1 MKQYTFKNREISWLD
16 FNSRVLQEAEDSSV
30 PLIERI
36 RFIGIFSNNLDEF
49 YKVRYATVKRIAL
62 SAKKQKKLYK
72 GLNAIDLLKEITKK
86 TISLQNRST
95 NALNTIID
103 KLKSQNIFF
112 VDEKTIPKQFI
123 NYINEFFVEK
133 IQPQLEIVVL
143 DEKSKFPNLTD
154 TSSFLTIKI
163 ISKSLDHKYALIKI
177 PTQLDRF
184 LVLNETK
191 RKYVILID
199 DIIRFHLNE
208 IFEMFSPKTI
218 NAHMIKISRDA
229 ELDFAYDISKSYLEK
244 ISLSIKNRS
253 TGEPVRF
260 VYDNEI
266 EKETLDFLLDKLN
279 FDNNT
284 DSIIPGGKYHN
295 RRDYMSFPSMNQ
307 NKLIYKKLKPLDIQ
321 NFDLSKNI
329 FDTLKK
335 RDYLLH
341 TPFHKFTYI
350 LRFLSEAS
358 IDPAVKKISI
368 TIYRLSKLS
377 SVANAL
383 INAAKN
389 GKEVTVQ
396 IELQARFDEKA
407 NIKYAKLLEQQG
419 VKLIFG
425 IQNLKVHA
433 KICVIERKTPNG
445 LEKYGF
451 ISTGN
456 FNESTAKTYTDFTLF
471 THNKQILNDMSK
483 VFKFFNAN
491 YKNFKYEHLKLSPF
505 DTQSFFTKMI
515 KREIK
520 NAKKGLSASIK
531 IKLNSLT
538 SYAMVEELYKA
549 SKEGVKIK
557 MIVRGICCLI
567 PENEKN
573 IEVISVVDRFLEH
586 TRFFIFNNNG
596 KNETYISS
604 ADWMTRNLDNRVEV
618 TCPILNKN
626 IKDEI
631 NDIFNIYWSDNVK
644 SRRVNTEIPNQYQVD
659 LKSKK
664 EKRSQMEIYNYY
676 KLKLEK
682 QGRYR

>member
-1 MKQYTFKNREISWLD
+1 MKQYKFKNREISWLD
-16 FNSRVLQEAEDSSV
+16 FNARVLQEAEDSNV

-86 TISLQNRST
+86 TISLQKRST
-95 NALNTIID
+95 NALNTIIN
-103 KLKSQNIFF
+103 KLKSENIFF
-112 VDEKTIPKQFI
+112 VDEKTIPEQFV

-143 DEKSKFPNLTD
+143 DEKSNFPNLTD

-163 ISKSLDHKYALIKI
+163 ISKSLQHKYALIKI
-177 PTQLDRF
+177 PVQLDRF
-184 LVLNETK
+184 LVLNETNC
-191 RKYVILID
+191 KYIILLD

-208 IFEMFSPKTI
+208 IFEIFSPKTI
-218 NAHMIKISRDA
+218 NANMIKISRDA

-307 NKLIYKKLKPLDIQ
+307 KKLTYKKLKPLDIH

-329 FDTLKK
+329 FDILKK

-350 LRFLSEAS
+350 LRFLAEAS
-358 IDPAVKKISI
+358 IDPSVSKISI

-389 GKEVTVQ
+389 GKEVIVQ

-407 NIKYAKLLEQQG
+407 NIKYAKLLEEQG

-433 KICVIERKTPNG
+433 KICVIERKTPKG

-456 FNESTAKTYTDFTLF
+456 FNESTAKIYTDFTLF
-471 THNKQILNDMSK
+471 THNKKILNDISK
-483 VFKFFNAN
+483 IFKFFNAN
-491 YKNFKYEHLKLSPF
+491 YKNFKYDHLKLSPF

-520 NAKKGLSASIK
+520 NAKKGLLASIK
-531 IKLNSLT
+531 IKLNNIT
-538 SYAMVEELYKA
+538 SYAMVDELYKA
-549 SKEGVKIK
+549 AKEGVEIK
-557 MIVRGICCLI
+557 MIIRGICCLI

-573 IEVISVVDRFLEH
+573 IEIISVVDRFLEH

-618 TCPILNKN
+618 TCPILDKD

-631 NDIFNIYWSDNVK
+631 NDIFNIYWSDNIK
-644 SRRVNTEIPNQYQVD
+644 SRRVNTEIPNQYQSNP
-659 LKSKK
+659 KSKK
-664 EKRSQMEIYNYY
+664 GKKSQTEIYNYY

-682 QGRYR
+682 

>member
-1 MKQYTFKNREISWLD
+1 MKQYKFKNREISWLD
-16 FNSRVLQEAEDSSV
+16 FNSRVLQEAEDSNV

-103 KLKSQNIFF
+103 KLKSENIFF
-112 VDEKTIPKQFI
+112 VDEKTIPKQFV

-154 TSSFLTIKI
+154 SSSFLTIKI
-163 ISKSLDHKYALIKI
+163 ISKSFDNKYALIKI

-184 LVLNETK
+184 LVLNETNF
-191 RKYVILID
+191 KYVILID
-199 DIIRFHLNE
+199 DIIRYHLNE
-208 IFEMFSPKTI
+208 IFEIFSPKKI
-218 NAHMIKISRDA
+218 NANMIKISRDA

-260 VYDNEI
+260 VYDDQI
-266 EKETLDFLLDKLN
+266 KKETLDFLLDKLN

-307 NKLIYKKLKPLDIQ
+307 NKLTYEKLRPLDLY

-329 FDTLKK
+329 FDILKE

-341 TPFHKFTYI
+341 TPFHKFSYI

-358 IDPAVKKISI
+358 IDPSVTKISI

-407 NIKYAKLLEQQG
+407 NIKYAKLLEEQG

-433 KICVIERKTPNG
+433 KICVIERKTPKG

-456 FNESTAKTYTDFTLF
+456 FNESTAKIYTDFTLF
-471 THNKQILNDMSK
+471 TYNKKILNDISK
-483 VFKFFNAN
+483 IFKFFNAN
-491 YKNFKYEHLKLSPF
+491 YKNFKYEQLKLSPF

-520 NAKKGLSASIK
+520 NVKKGLPASIK

-557 MIVRGICCLI
+557 MIIRGICCLI

-618 TCPILNKN
+618 TCPILDKS

-631 NDIFNIYWSDNVK
+631 NDIFNIYWSDNIK
-644 SRRVNTEIPNQYQVD
+644 SRRINTQIPNQYQSNP
-659 LKSKK
+659 KSKK
-664 EKRSQMEIYNYY
+664 GIRSQIEIYNYY

-682 QGRYR
+682 

>member
-112 VDEKTIPKQFI
+112 VDEKTIPKQFV

-471 THNKQILNDMSK
+471 THNKQILNDISK

>member
-1 MKQYTFKNREISWLD
+1 MKDYTFKNRELSWLD
-16 FNSRVLQEAEDSSV
+16 FNARVLQEAEDPNV

-62 SAKKQKKLYK
+62 SGKKQKKLYQ

-86 TISLQNRST
+86 TIELQDRST
-95 NALNTIID
+95 YALNSIIN
-103 KLKSQNIFF
+103 KLKSENIHF
-112 VDEKTIPKQFI
+112 VDEKTIPEKFI
-123 NYINEFFVEK
+123 GLINDFFVDK

-143 DEKSKFPNLTD
+143 NKKSKFPNLTD
-154 TSSFLTIKI
+154 TSSFLTVKI
-163 ISKSLDHKYALIKI
+163 ISKKQEQKYALIKI
-177 PTQLDRF
+177 PTKLDRF
-184 LVLNETK
+184 LVLSEKNQ
-191 RKYVILID
+191 KYVILID

-208 IFEMFSPKTI
+208 IFEIFSPQSIKA
-218 NAHMIKISRDA
+218 NMIKISRDA

-244 ISLSIKNRS
+244 ISLSLKNRS
-253 TGEPVRF
+253 SGEPVRF

-266 EKETLDFLLDKLN
+266 EKETLDFLLDKLK
-279 FDNNT
+279 FDHDT

-295 RRDYMSFPSMNQ
+295 RRDYMSFPSMNK
-307 NKLIYKKLKPLDIQ
+307 NNLSYKKFEPLDLKG
-321 NFDLSKNI
+321 FDLSKNI

-350 LRFLSEAS
+350 LRLLSEAS
-358 IDPAVKKISI
+358 IDPSVTKISI

-389 GKEVTVQ
+389 GKEVVVQ

-407 NIKYAKLLEQQG
+407 NIKYAKLLEEQG

-433 KICVIERKTPNG
+433 KICVIERKSSDG
-445 LEKYGF
+445 LEKFGF

-456 FNESTAKTYTDFTLF
+456 FNESTAKIYTDFTLF
-471 THNKQILNDMSK
+471 TCDKKILNDISK

-491 YKNFKYEHLKLSPF
+491 YKKFNFQHLKLSPF
-505 DTQSFFTKMI
+505 DTQSFFTKML

-520 NAKKGLSASIK
+520 NAKKGLPAYVK

-549 SKEGVKIK
+549 SREGVKIK
-557 MIVRGICCLI
+557 MIVRGICCLL

-573 IEVISVVDRFLEH
+573 IEVRSVVDRFLEH

-618 TCPILNKN
+618 TCPILDPN
-626 IKDEI
+626 IKKEI
-631 NDIFNIYWSDNVK
+631 NDIFEIYWSDNVK
-644 SRRVNTEIPNQYQVD
+644 SRTVNNEIPNQYQINQN
-659 LKSKK
+659 SKK
-664 EKRSQMEIYNYY
+664 LIRSQIEINNYY
-676 KLKLEK
+676 KSKLEK
-682 QGRYR
+682 

>member
-1 MKQYTFKNREISWLD
+1 MKDYTFKNRELSWLD
-16 FNSRVLQEAEDSSV
+16 FNARVLQEAEDPNV

-62 SAKKQKKLYK
+62 SGKKQKKLYQ

-86 TISLQNRST
+86 TIELQDRST
-95 NALNTIID
+95 DALNSIIN
-103 KLKSQNIFF
+103 KLKSENIHF
-112 VDEKTIPKQFI
+112 VDEKTIPEKFI
-123 NYINEFFVEK
+123 GLINDFFIDK

-143 DEKSKFPNLTD
+143 NKKSKFPNLTD
-154 TSSFLTIKI
+154 TSSFLTVKI
-163 ISKSLDHKYALIKI
+163 ISKKQEQKYALIKI
-177 PTQLDRF
+177 PTKLDRF
-184 LVLNETK
+184 LVLSEKNQ
-191 RKYVILID
+191 KYVILID

-208 IFEMFSPKTI
+208 IFEIFSPQSIKA
-218 NAHMIKISRDA
+218 NMIKISRDA

-244 ISLSIKNRS
+244 ISLSLKNRS
-253 TGEPVRF
+253 SGEPVRF

-266 EKETLDFLLDKLN
+266 EKETLDFLLDKLK
-279 FDNNT
+279 FDHDT

-295 RRDYMSFPSMNQ
+295 RRDYMSFPSMNK
-307 NKLIYKKLKPLDIQ
+307 NNLSYKKFKPLDLKG
-321 NFDLSKNI
+321 FDLSKNI

-350 LRFLSEAS
+350 LRLLSEAS
-358 IDPAVKKISI
+358 IDPSVTKISI

-389 GKEVTVQ
+389 GKEVVVQ

-407 NIKYAKLLEQQG
+407 NIKYAKLLEEQG

-433 KICVIERKTPNG
+433 KICVIERKSSDG
-445 LEKYGF
+445 LEKFGF

-456 FNESTAKTYTDFTLF
+456 FNESTAKIYTDFTLF
-471 THNKQILNDMSK
+471 TCDKKILNDISK

-491 YKNFKYEHLKLSPF
+491 YKKFNFQHLKLSPF
-505 DTQSFFTKMI
+505 DTQSFFTKML

-520 NAKKGLSASIK
+520 NAKKGLPAYVK

-549 SKEGVKIK
+549 SREGVKIK
-557 MIVRGICCLI
+557 MIVRGICCLL

-573 IEVISVVDRFLEH
+573 IEVRSVVDRFLEH

-618 TCPILNKN
+618 TCPILDPN
-626 IKDEI
+626 IKKEI
-631 NDIFNIYWSDNVK
+631 NDIFEIYWSDNVK
-644 SRRVNTEIPNQYQVD
+644 SRTVNNEIPNQYQINQN
-659 LKSKK
+659 SKK
-664 EKRSQMEIYNYY
+664 LIRSQIEINNYY
-676 KLKLEK
+676 KSKLEK
-682 QGRYR
+682 